1 VYLFLISFLS
11 IYGAVHVYAFVKIR
25 AAFPL
30 GAAAGFALGLFMAVM
45 TCSPVLVRVMERH
58 GFELLPRLLSY
69 IGYTWMGLLFLF
81 FSGSLLMD
89 LYRLIVYISGH
100 ILSRDMS
107 LLMPSARISFVIPFI
122 LSMCISVY
130 GYFEALNIKAEKITI
145 TSPKI
150 PAEMGHLRIVQIS
163 DVHLGL
169 IVRQGRLERIMKVIK
184 DASPDILV
192 SSGDL
197 VDGQINA
204 LTGLP
209 EILHEIQPR
218 YGKYAVTGNHEFYA
232 GLPHALEIIDSAGF
246 SILRG
251 EAVTI
256 PGVINIAGLDDPTG
270 KRFGLA
276 QGASEEEL
284 LSSLPKDTFTILL
297 KHLPIVRKNKPGL
310 FDLQLSGHTH
320 RGQIFPFSLV
330 IRHFFTHT
338 SGLYNLTEN
347 SHLYVSRGT
356 GTWGPPIRF
365 LSPPE
370 VTVIDLFHESRQ
382 SQR

>member
-1 VYLFLISFLS
+1 VRLFLISFLS
-11 IYGAVHVYAFVKIR
+11 IYGAVHIYAFLKIR
-25 AAFPL
+25 SAFPL
-30 GAAAGFALGLFMAVM
+30 GAAAGFALGLFMAAM
-45 TCSPVLVRVMERH
+45 TCSPILVRVMERH

-69 IGYTWMGLLFLF
+69 AGYTWMGLLFLF

-89 LYRLIVYISGH
+89 LYRLLVYISGL
-100 ILSRDMS
+100 ILHRDAG
-107 LLMPSARISFVIPFI
+107 LFIPSARIAFVIPFI
-122 LSMCISVY
+122 LAMCISVY
-130 GYFEALNIKAEKITI
+130 GYFEALNIKTEKITI
-145 TSPKI
+145 RSPKV
-150 PAEMGHLRIVQIS
+150 PAEPGRLRVVQIS

-169 IVRQGRLERIMKVIK
+169 IVRQGRLQRIMKVIQ
-184 DASPDILV
+184 DASPDILI

-204 LTGLP
+204 LAGVP
-209 EILHEIQPR
+209 EILREIRPQ

-232 GLPHALEIIDSAGF
+232 GLTHALEIINSAGF
-246 SILRG
+246 TILRG
-251 EAVTI
+251 DAVTI

-284 LSSLPKDTFTILL
+284 LSNLPKDTFTILV
-297 KHLPIVRKNKPGL
+297 KHLPIVRDSSLGL

-330 IRHFFTHT
+330 IRSFFIHT
-338 SGLYNLTEN
+338 NGLYKLPAN
-347 SHLYVSRGT
+347 SHLYVSRGS

-370 VTVIDLFHESRQ
+370 VTVIDLVHGSRQ
-382 SQR
+382 